1 MPTTLSDLAK
11 KSGLDISTISRALR
25 DDPRVKPVTRERIQK
40 LALEIGYQPNIT
52 ARNLAAGSTKTVWLI
67 LPSLPFQI
75 ELELAQYAGPLM
87 REQGYDLLIA
97 LYHNKEEV
105 FTHLLKRLNQGVADG
120 AIIMPNLDS
129 ITPELKQLININF
142 PMVFIDRYI
151 KKSPIH
157 VVTTDQINCSAQL
170 VQYCIDK
177 KVDSFIVY
185 FSNENDVERKRC
197 KGAIDAIEKNNL
209 PYTTANKLKDINLKS
224 LKKYRR
230 IGIVCNSPHFIR
242 NIIKEYP
249 DFFHNKALIF
259 SCYDTWPGDPFPA
272 ECAYICHQDFPK
284 MANVAVKEILKQVKS
299 KSLPKKRK
307 TFKIQANH
315 FEEIKST
322 IKK

>member
-11 KSGLDISTISRALR
+11 KAGLDISTISRALR
-25 DDPRVKPVTRERIQK
+25 DDPRVKLVTRERIQK

-97 LYHNKEEV
+97 LYHSKEEV

-120 AIIMPNLDS
+120 AIIMPNLDE
-129 ITPELKQLININF
+129 ITPELNQLININF

-157 VVTTDQINCSAQL
+157 VVTTDQVKCSSEL
-170 VQYCIDK
+170 VTYCIDQ
-177 KVDSFIVY
+177 KVDSFIVH
-185 FSNENDVERKRC
+185 FGNENDVVRKRH
-197 KGAIDAIEKNNL
+197 KGAIETIEKSGL
-209 PYTTANKLKDINLKS
+209 PYVTADKLKDIELDPLSKS
-224 LKKYRR
+224 KH
-230 IGIVCNSPHFIR
+230 IGIVCNAPHFIR
-242 NIIKEYP
+242 NIINENRE
-249 DFFHNKALIF
+249 FFQKKSLVF

-272 ECAYICHQDFPK
+272 DSAYICHQDFSK
-284 MANVAVKEILKQVKS
+284 MANVAVQEILKQVKN
-299 KSLPKKRK
+299 KKLPSRRK
-307 TFKIQANH
+307 TFKIPAKR
-315 FEEIKST
+315 FETIKST
-322 IKK
+322 INQ